1 MRERGERREKNQ
13 TLNESCGA
21 FIEMPKITSSLPLR
35 VTKLGGG
42 GGGGGGGGEGGG
54 LIWATQ
60 CVKLQESLTFWLLQG
75 TRK

>member
-42 GGGGGGGGEGGG
+42 GGGGGG